1 MVFSARQSNSEQCI
15 HPRAARVS
23 AQSWRGCGQT
33 RLVPRPLIRDNTDL
47 FHYPG
52 ERILPKP
59 SHREKLLEEGFKV
72 LLSHGYNGASV
83 RDIVR
88 AAGALQGSFT
98 NHFASKE
105 AFAQEV
111 LERYFSLVSSKI
123 EKTLRNDSLAPLK
136 RLRKW
141 LEVQIEFL
149 EQSEFRSGCL
159 IGNFT
164 LELRDPNASIHR
176 RIVGII
182 QDIEGSLVYCLKAA
196 VKAGELPTSTNVR
209 DVAGF
214 IYSSWQGA
222 IVQAMV
228 ERRLAPLK
236 RFKKVLFG
244 QVLR

>member
-1 MVFSARQSNSEQCI
+1 MESRLYC
-15 HPRAARVS
+15 
-23 AQSWRGCGQT
+23 RG
-33 RLVPRPLIRDNTDL
+33 D
-47 FHYPG
+47 
-52 ERILPKP
+52 RILPKP

-72 LLSHGYNGASV
+72 LLSQGYNGASV

-88 AAGALQGSFT
+88 AAGAPQGSFT
-98 NHFASKE
+98 NHFGSKE
-105 AFAQEV
+105 AFAEEV
-111 LERYFSLVSSKI
+111 LERYFSLVSTKI

-136 RLRKW
+136 RLRVW
-141 LEVQIEFL
+141 LDAQIEFL

-164 LELRDPNASIHR
+164 LESSNQNASIHR
-176 RIVGII
+176 RLVEII

-196 VKAGELPTSTNVR
+196 VKVGELPVSTNVH
-209 DVAGF
+209 DIASF

-222 IVQAMV
+222 IVQAKV
-228 ERRLAPLK
+228 EQRVEPLK